1 MKKRIL
7 LTRATGF
14 VVRQILQA
22 LLKSD
27 IDLRLVVR
35 TNTES
40 RLPRTKAQVVETTD
54 LFKENSEWWAATFI
68 GLYFFIQVA

>member
-14 VVRQILQA
+14 VGRQILQA

-68 GLYFFIQVA
+68 RLYFFIQVA

>member
-7 LTRATGF
+7 LTGATGF
-14 VVRQILQA
+14 VGRQILKA

-27 IDLRLVVR
+27 VDLRLVVR

-40 RLPRTKAQVVETTD
+40 RLPCTKAKVIETAD
-54 LFKENSEWWAATFI
+54 LFKENSAWWAATFI